1 MARRGRGAERAS
13 VDAVL
18 AQLDTAD
25 DELTLEVD
33 THRVPV
39 SHLSKPLWPRAGRT
53 PATTKRDLLAYFAR
67 ISSYMLPH
75 LAGRPVFVTRF
86 PHGIG
91 GKSFYQKVWDAPP
104 RFVRT
109 VGIWSSDNDE
119 ARDYLLCE
127 NLATLLWLAQQ
138 AALELHVWFSRI
150 SAGAD
155 VGRTGVRYGESEQAL
170 DRSRLNYPDFI
181 VVDLD
186 PYAYSGKEAKGAE
199 PELHRRAFNHV
210 REVAFEMREIAGSLG
225 LETFV
230 KTSGRTGLHLYL
242 PILRRFTFDEV
253 RAMAETMGR
262 HLAARRPGEVT
273 LEWAVKK
280 RTGKIFFDFNQ
291 NVRGKSLAAILSPRR
306 HAGGTVSMPLAWN
319 ELADAYPTDFTMRTA
334 PDLLDE
340 RGDPWARILRSKG
353 DLAAVLDSSPAS
365 RTRAG

>member
-1 MARRGRGAERAS
+1 VARAKKAERAT
-13 VDAVL
+13 VAEVL
-18 AQLDTAD
+18 TQLDTAD
-25 DELTLEVD
+25 DELTLEVGA
-33 THRVPV
+33 HRVPV
-39 SHLSKPLWPRAGRT
+39 SHLSKPLWPRVGRT
-53 PATTKRDLLAYFAR
+53 PAITKRDLLAYYAGV
-67 ISSYMLPH
+67 SSYMLPH

-91 GKSFYQKVWDAPP
+91 GKSFYQKVWDVPP

-109 VGIWSSDNDE
+109 VAIWSSDNGE
-119 ARDYLLCE
+119 ARGYLLCE

-155 VGRTGVRYGESEQAL
+155 VRRAGVRYAESEEAL

-186 PYAYSGKEAKGAE
+186 PYAYSGREAKGEE

-210 REVAFEMREIAGSLG
+210 REIAFEMRELAGSLG

-242 PILRRFTFDEV
+242 PIVRRFIFDEV
-253 RAMAETMGR
+253 RAIAETMGR

-280 RTGKIFFDFNQ
+280 RTGKVFFDFNQ
-291 NVRGKSLAAILSPRR
+291 NVRGKSLAAIFSPRR
-306 HAGGTVSMPLAWN
+306 HAGGTVSMPLAWD
-319 ELADAYPTDFTMRTA
+319 ELADAYPTDFTIRTA
-334 PDLLDE
+334 PYILDR
-340 RGDPWARILRSKG
+340 RGDPWARILDAKG
-353 DLAAVLDSSPAS
+353 DLAAILDPPPRAKA
-365 RTRAG
+365 RAG